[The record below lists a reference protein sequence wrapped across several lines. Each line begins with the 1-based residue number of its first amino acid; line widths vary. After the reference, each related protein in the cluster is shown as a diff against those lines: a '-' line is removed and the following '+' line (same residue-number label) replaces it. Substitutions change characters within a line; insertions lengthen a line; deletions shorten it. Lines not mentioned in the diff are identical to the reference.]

1 MSDNGNWR
9 PIAKKKRAVGRS
21 SGDGT
26 LRILIA
32 DDHPIMRIGLRQL
45 IGGAWPEAQIDE
57 AETVDE
63 ACGKAGRQRPDAI
76 VLDLVMP
83 DVSGTEG
90 VARMLQAAPD
100 TPILVISFNAES
112 AFAARLLQMG
122 AAGFL
127 PKDMAATELV
137 VALQRLLQGKRYVT
151 AAMAD
156 HLVDLLGGRD
166 PARPVHELLSTQ
178 EHRVMLLIAS
188 GTTPAQIAET
198 MHLSVKTVG
207 TYRARILEK
216 TGWKNNVELTK
227 YCVQHGLTDQ
237 N

>member
-1 MSDNGNWR
+1 
-9 PIAKKKRAVGRS
+9 
-21 SGDGT
+21 

-45 IGGAWPEAQIDE
+45 IGSAWPDAIVDE

-63 ACGKAGRQRPDAI
+63 ACRQAAQHRPDAI
-76 VLDLVMP
+76 VL
-83 DVSGTEG
+83 
-90 VARMLQAAPD
+90 
-100 TPILVISFNAES
+100 ILVISVKAGS

-216 TGWKNNVELTK
+216 TGWKNNVDLTK
-227 YCVQHGLTDQ
+227 YCLQHGLTDQ
-237 N
+237 I